1 MSTRPE
7 DWDQDEQQALSGLED
22 QLETIRRRHAGG
34 PPIELLR
41 AARAGALPD
50 EVQAAMGAH
59 LAGSAW
65 SRALVEGLEAGG
77 DAPALDRLSE
87 ERLWKRIDTERRTS
101 SSGASRR
108 WAPWA
113 YGGAALAASL
123 LIAVS
128 LSRNDGRQPP
138 TAQVPAPAGP
148 VAVAP
153 PSAAVAPA
161 PALALAFGKPG
172 IKLSAAALTWR
183 GAAAENPFLADLE
196 PAVAAY
202 REGDY
207 ARADALFTALTTRYP
222 RSVEVAFFLGA
233 TRMLGDNFAGAI
245 APLSDALAMQD
256 PTFADDAAWYLAV
269 AEQRSGRVTEA
280 RRRLEQLC
288 AGGSA
293 FKAGACDA
301 EQRLLAAE
309 TTPRP

>member
-1 MSTRPE
+1 V
-7 DWDQDEQQALSGLED
+7 DWDEDEQQALSGLED
-22 QLETIRRRHAGG
+22 QLDTIRRRHAGG
-34 PPIELLR
+34 PSIELLR
-41 AARAGALPD
+41 AARAGVLPD
-50 EVQAAMGAH
+50 EIQADVGAH

-77 DAPALDRLSE
+77 EAPALDRVSE
-87 ERLWKRIDTERRTS
+87 ERLWRRIDTTRRAS

-128 LSRNDGRQPP
+128 LSRTDGGQPL
-138 TAQVPAPAGP
+138 TEQVPAPSDA

-153 PSAAVAPA
+153 PSAAVAPE
-161 PALALAFGKPG
+161 PALALAFDKPD

-183 GAAAENPFLADLE
+183 GAAAGNPFLSDLE

-202 REGDY
+202 RQGDY

-222 RSVEVAFFLGA
+222 RSVEVPFFLGV
-233 TRMLGDNFAGAI
+233 TRMLGGDFAGAI

-256 PTFADDAAWYLAV
+256 PTFAGDAAWYLAV

-280 RRRLEQLC
+280 RRRLGELC
-288 AGGSA
+288 KGSSA
-293 FKAGACDA
+293 FKAGACEA
-301 EQRLLAAE
+301 EQRILAAE